1 VEEGDLQMTITI
13 CTSDIVSSAYPLSQ
27 VLDFYSQRKV
37 TELQIEGSESETEA
51 HISLLQGSVHSFLR
65 SGNCQKFSLQKVAL
79 DRDLQQWM
87 RTTSPATT
95 LEFDRCVFLSGGK
108 HLLVTP
114 EDGKKKGQPLSLHFK
129 EGFPKFSYLE
139 AAVTSGKVK
148 NLVVEGV
155 EEKQVDWNTI
165 LNIALAGKT
174 SPVFDLFKVG
184 GELQL
189 PFEGKEGVFQK
200 VSSFDFSRRIEKSL
214 EDKENNP
221 PVASSMS
228 KSNSNVQGN

>member
-1 VEEGDLQMTITI
+1 
-13 CTSDIVSSAYPLSQ
+13 
-27 VLDFYSQRKV
+27 
-37 TELQIEGSESETEA
+37 
-51 HISLLQGSVHSFLR
+51 
-65 SGNCQKFSLQKVAL
+65 
-79 DRDLQQWM
+79 
-87 RTTSPATT
+87 
-95 LEFDRCVFLSGGK
+95 
-108 HLLVTP
+108 
-114 EDGKKKGQPLSLHFK
+114 
-129 EGFPKFSYLE
+129 
-139 AAVTSGKVK
+139 VK

-200 VSSFDFSRRIEKSL
+200 IRSSDFSRRIEKAL
-214 EDKENNP
+214 ENKENNP

-228 KSNSNVQGN
+228 RSNSTVQGN